1 MEYVGGPRIRK
12 AKKYV
17 EVQKYKLLL
26 ELELYQDYDTI
37 FLT

>member
-1 MEYVGGPRIRK
+1 MEYVGAPRIRK

-26 ELELYQDYDTI
+26 LLELELY
-37 FLT
+37 